1 MLMQGSYIDIDSIA
15 RHDYESHDDFMMR
28 VGKMVMDGNL
38 TWQMAADIFNKDTGK
53 DYGECAYRKHFK
65 SFYQGVQYQK
75 NLSGVVAN
83 DNGATKTC
91 ILSISDLHIP
101 FQKPVETFK
110 EYAGKIY
117 VLQINGDLLDNQATS
132 RFNKAYR
139 VSPIEEMIVARQ
151 YVIDLIDM
159 LHPQKVLVNYG
170 NHELRL
176 GQYLAKHMDNELQ
189 ELMPETAFDYI
200 FVDGFTHYDRK
211 TRTKVKY
218 PPLRDVFDDVE
229 IEYSGT
235 WYSKYGNVYFVH
247 PRAFSS
253 GPMKTAEKALNWL
266 RNETN
271 APIGS
276 VVLAH
281 THRLGMYKIGKTMIY
296 EQGCCCETNKMLY
309 NDGNLI
315 NSQKEGFIVLNLDF
329 DGNLIEDKTKL
340 VSLN

>member
-1 MLMQGSYIDIDSIA
+1 MQSPRLDIGTIV
-15 RHDYESHDDFMMR
+15 RRDYENHDDFMVR
-28 VGKMVMDGNL
+28 VGQMVMDGKL
-38 TWQMAADIFNKDTGK
+38 TWAMAADIFNKDTGK
-53 DYGECAYRKHFK
+53 DFGECAYRKHFK
-65 SFYQGVQYQK
+65 SFWQGVQYQK
-75 NLSGVVAN
+75 KVTAQHDDGKA
-83 DNGATKTC
+83 KTC

-101 FQKPVETFK
+101 FQKPVETFR
-110 EYAGKIY
+110 EYAGKVD
-117 VLQINGDLLDNQATS
+117 VLQINGDLLDNQGTS
-132 RFNKAYR
+132 RFSKMYR
-139 VSPIEEMIVARQ
+139 VSPIEEMVVARQ
-151 YVIDLIDM
+151 YVIDLIEM
-159 LHPQKVLVNYG
+159 LRPKKVLVNYG

-176 GQYLAKHMDNELQ
+176 GQYLAKHLDNELQ

-211 TRTKVKY
+211 TRAKVKY
-218 PPLRDVFDDVE
+218 PPLCEVFDDVE

-266 RNETN
+266 RNEMN
-271 APIGS
+271 QPIGAVIMS
-276 VVLAH
+276 H

-296 EQGCCCETNKMLY
+296 EQGCCCETDKMLY

-315 NSQKEGFIVLNLDF
+315 NSQKEGFMLIYLDF

-340 VSLN
+340 ISLN

>member
-1 MLMQGSYIDIDSIA
+1 MQSPRLDIDTIA
-15 RHDYESHDDFMMR
+15 RRDYESHDDFMVR
-28 VGKMVMDGNL
+28 VGQMVMDGKL
-38 TWQMAADIFNKDTGK
+38 TWAMAADIFNKDTGK
-53 DYGECAYRKHFK
+53 DFGECAYRKHFK
-65 SFYQGVQYQK
+65 SFWQGVQYQK
-75 NLSGVVAN
+75 NLSSVAEN
-83 DNGATKTC
+83 DNGKAKTC

-110 EYAGKIY
+110 EYAGKID
-117 VLQINGDLLDNQATS
+117 VLQINGDLLDSSQISKFVKT
-132 RFNKAYR
+132 FR
-139 VSPIEEMIVARQ
+139 VSPIEEMITARQ
-151 YVIDLIDM
+151 YVIDLIEM
-159 LHPQKVLVNYG
+159 LRPAKVLVNYG

-176 GQYLAKHMDNELQ
+176 GQYLAKHLDNELQ
-189 ELMPETAFDYI
+189 ELMPETEFDYI

-211 TRTKVKY
+211 TRAKVKY
-218 PPLRDVFDDVE
+218 PPLCEVFDDVE

-253 GPMKTAEKALNWL
+253 GPMKTAEKALSWF

-271 APIGS
+271 QPVGAL
-276 VVLAH
+276 VLAH

-296 EQGCCCETNKMLY
+296 EQGCCCETDKMLY

-315 NSQKEGFIVLNLDF
+315 NSQKEGFMLIYLDS

-340 VSLN
+340 ISLN

>member
-1 MLMQGSYIDIDSIA
+1 MQSPRLDIGTIV
-15 RHDYESHDDFMMR
+15 RRDYENHDDFMVR
-28 VGKMVMDGNL
+28 VGQMVMDGKL
-38 TWQMAADIFNKDTGK
+38 TWAMAADIFNKDTGK
-53 DYGECAYRKHFK
+53 DFGECAYRKHFK
-65 SFYQGVQYQK
+65 SFWQGMQYQK
-75 NLSGVVAN
+75 EVAEQH
-83 DNGATKTC
+83 DDGKAKTC

-101 FQKPVETFK
+101 FQKPVETFR
-110 EYAGKIY
+110 EYAGKVD
-117 VLQINGDLLDNQATS
+117 VLQINGDLLDNQGTS
-132 RFNKAYR
+132 RFSKMYR
-139 VSPIEEMIVARQ
+139 VSPIEEMVVARQ
-151 YVIDLIDM
+151 YVIDLIEV
-159 LHPQKVLVNYG
+159 LRPKKVLVNYG

-176 GQYLAKHMDNELQ
+176 GQYLAKHLDNELQ

-211 TRTKVKY
+211 TRAKVKY
-218 PPLRDVFDDVE
+218 PPLCEVFDDVE

-266 RNETN
+266 RNEMN
-271 APIGS
+271 QPIGA
-276 VVLAH
+276 VIMAH

-296 EQGCCCETNKMLY
+296 EQGCCCETDKMLY

-315 NSQKEGFIVLNLDF
+315 NSQKEGFMLIYLDF

-340 VSLN
+340 ISLN

>member
-1 MLMQGSYIDIDSIA
+1 MQSPRLDISTIV
-15 RHDYESHDDFMMR
+15 RRDYESHDDFMVR
-28 VGKMVMDGNL
+28 VGQMVMDGKL
-38 TWQMAADIFNKDTGK
+38 TWAMAADIFNKDTGN
-53 DYGECAYRKHFK
+53 DFGECAYRKHFK
-65 SFYQGVQYQK
+65 SFWQGVQYQK
-75 NLSGVVAN
+75 KVTAQHDDGKA
-83 DNGATKTC
+83 KTC

-101 FQKPVETFK
+101 FQKPVETFR
-110 EYAGKIY
+110 EYAGKVD
-117 VLQINGDLLDNQATS
+117 VLQINGDLLDNQGTS
-132 RFNKAYR
+132 RFSKMYR

-151 YVIDLIDM
+151 YVIDLIEM
-159 LHPQKVLVNYG
+159 LRPKKVLVNYG

-176 GQYLAKHMDNELQ
+176 GQYLAKHLDNELQ

-211 TRTKVKY
+211 TRAKVKY
-218 PPLRDVFDDVE
+218 PPLCEVFDDVE

-266 RNETN
+266 RNEMN
-271 APIGS
+271 QPIGAVIMS
-276 VVLAH
+276 H

-296 EQGCCCETNKMLY
+296 EQGCCCETDKMLY

-315 NSQKEGFIVLNLDF
+315 NSQKEGFMLIYLDF

-340 VSLN
+340 ISLN

>member
-1 MLMQGSYIDIDSIA
+1 MQSPRLDISTIV
-15 RHDYESHDDFMMR
+15 RRDYESHDDFMVR
-28 VGKMVMDGNL
+28 VGQMVMDGKL
-38 TWQMAADIFNKDTGK
+38 TWAMAADIFNKDTGK
-53 DYGECAYRKHFK
+53 DFGECAYRKHFK
-65 SFYQGVQYQK
+65 SFWQGVQYQK
-75 NLSGVVAN
+75 KVTAQYDDGKA
-83 DNGATKTC
+83 KTC

-101 FQKPVETFK
+101 FQKPVETFR
-110 EYAGKIY
+110 EYAGKVD
-117 VLQINGDLLDNQATS
+117 VLQINGDLLDNQGTS
-132 RFNKAYR
+132 RFSKMYR
-139 VSPIEEMIVARQ
+139 VSPIEEMVVARQ
-151 YVIDLIDM
+151 YVIDLIEM
-159 LHPQKVLVNYG
+159 LRPKKVLVNYG

-176 GQYLAKHMDNELQ
+176 GQYLAKHLDNELQ

-211 TRTKVKY
+211 TRAKVKY
-218 PPLRDVFDDVE
+218 PPLCEVFDDVE

-266 RNETN
+266 RNEMN
-271 APIGS
+271 QPIGAVIMS
-276 VVLAH
+276 H

-296 EQGCCCETNKMLY
+296 EQGCCCETDKMLY

-315 NSQKEGFIVLNLDF
+315 NSQKEGFMLIYLDF

-340 VSLN
+340 ISLN

>member
-1 MLMQGSYIDIDSIA
+1 MQSPRLDIGTIV
-15 RHDYESHDDFMMR
+15 RRDYENHDDFMVR
-28 VGKMVMDGNL
+28 VGQMVMDGKL
-38 TWQMAADIFNKDTGK
+38 TWAMAADIFNKDTGN
-53 DYGECAYRKHFK
+53 DFGECAYRKHFK
-65 SFYQGVQYQK
+65 SFWQGVQYQK
-75 NLSGVVAN
+75 KVTAQHDDGKA
-83 DNGATKTC
+83 KTC

-101 FQKPVETFK
+101 FQKPVETFR
-110 EYAGKIY
+110 EYAGKVD
-117 VLQINGDLLDNQATS
+117 VLQINGDLLDNQGTS
-132 RFNKAYR
+132 RFSKMYR
-139 VSPIEEMIVARQ
+139 VSPIEEIVVARQ
-151 YVIDLIDM
+151 YVIDLIEM
-159 LHPQKVLVNYG
+159 LRPKKVLVNYG

-176 GQYLAKHMDNELQ
+176 GQYLAKHLDNELQ

-211 TRTKVKY
+211 TRAKVKY
-218 PPLRDVFDDVE
+218 PPLCEVFDDVE

-266 RNETN
+266 RNEMN
-271 APIGS
+271 QPIGAVIMS
-276 VVLAH
+276 H

-296 EQGCCCETNKMLY
+296 EQGCCCETDKMLY

-315 NSQKEGFIVLNLDF
+315 NSQKEGFMLIYLDF

-340 VSLN
+340 ISLN

>member
-1 MLMQGSYIDIDSIA
+1 MQSPRLDIDTIT
-15 RHDYESHDDFMMR
+15 RRDYESHDDFMVR
-28 VGKMVMDGNL
+28 VGQMVMDGKL
-38 TWQMAADIFNKDTGK
+38 TWAMAADIFNKDTGK
-53 DYGECAYRKHFK
+53 DFGECAYRKHFK
-65 SFYQGVQYQK
+65 SFWQGVQYQK
-75 NLSGVVAN
+75 EVAAQHDGGN
-83 DNGATKTC
+83 AKTC

-110 EYAGKIY
+110 EYAGKID
-117 VLQINGDLLDNQATS
+117 VLQINGDLLDNQGTS
-132 RFNKAYR
+132 RFSKMYR
-139 VSPIEEMIVARQ
+139 VSPIEEMVVARQ
-151 YVIDLIDM
+151 YVIDLIEM
-159 LHPQKVLVNYG
+159 LRPKKVLVNYG

-176 GQYLAKHMDNELQ
+176 GQYLAKHLDNELQ

-211 TRTKVKY
+211 TRAKVKY
-218 PPLRDVFDDVE
+218 PPLCEVFDDVE

-266 RNETN
+266 RNEMN
-271 APIGS
+271 QPIGAVIMS
-276 VVLAH
+276 H

-296 EQGCCCETNKMLY
+296 EQGCCCETDKMLY
-309 NDGNLI
+309 NDGNLV
-315 NSQKEGFIVLNLDF
+315 NSQKEGFMILYLDA
-329 DGNLIEDKTKL
+329 DGNLVEDKTKL